1 MPSFRAI
8 SLFFVASL
16 ASLSL
21 TSAAPQYTPTAP
33 SGCDA
38 ACMAKCHLPVIFAG
52 LHAEIAPK
60 VDIMSAMSEG
70 KADKIKPI
78 VVEITSSIDKAVVQV
93 QACVD
98 AKVGLD
104 VALAADVD
112 ASAVLTIGAFVQVV
126 VSLVASIVVCIQAAL
141 KVAVKTELNLIIGIC
156 ATVCV
161 RLAVLLQL
169 SCQLVG
175 GLAVSLLLQLPAYIA
190 LCAQLGVGACVDFL
204 KVAV

>member
-8 SLFFVASL
+8 SLFFAASL
-16 ASLSL
+16 ASLSF

-38 ACMAKCHLPVIFAG
+38 GCMTKCHLPVIFAG
-52 LHAEIAPK
+52 MKTEVTPK
-60 VDIMSAMSEG
+60 VNMISSMSEV
-70 KADKIKPI
+70 KADKIKPV
-78 VVEITSSIDKAVVQV
+78 VVEITSIIDKAVVQV
-93 QACVD
+93 QACID

-112 ASAVLTIGAFVQVV
+112 ASAVLTIDAFVQVV

-141 KVAVKTELNLIIGIC
+141 KVAAKAELNLFIGMC